1 MEKTTLFKPEDLAET
16 PIPEVVA
23 EAWNRVLSSRSF
35 MAWHSVLDMLNVVY
49 ILSIPTHPYH
59 DNVKTLIDMAKVV
72 LRDMM
77 NEVLVSYE

>member
-1 MEKTTLFKPEDLAET
+1 MVKTILFKPEDLAET

-23 EAWNRVLSSRSF
+23 EAWNRVLSSKSF
-35 MAWHSVLDMLNVVY
+35 IAWHSVLEMLNVVY
-49 ILSIPTHPYH
+49 IISLPTHPYH

-77 NEVLVSYE
+77 NEVLDSYE

>member
-1 MEKTTLFKPEDLAET
+1 MEKTILFKPEDLAET

-23 EAWNRVLSSRSF
+23 EAWNRVLSSKSF
-35 MAWHSVLDMLNVVY
+35 IAWHSVLDMLNVVY
-49 ILSIPTHPYH
+49 ILSLPTHPYH

-77 NEVLVSYE
+77 PEALAEYE